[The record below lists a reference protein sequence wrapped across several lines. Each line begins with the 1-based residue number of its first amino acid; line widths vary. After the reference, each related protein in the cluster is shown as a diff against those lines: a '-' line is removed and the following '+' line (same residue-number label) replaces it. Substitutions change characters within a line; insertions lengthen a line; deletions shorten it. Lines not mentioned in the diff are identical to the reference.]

1 MNLGEAGLLPQI
13 VNKINSIAM
22 DQKITLRLLTDFFT
36 RSWDS
41 FLFAPFASEYILLLP
56 SVHLLFASSYLLT
69 FTS

>member
-22 DQKITLRLLTDFFT
+22 DQIITFRLWEDFFT

-41 FLFAPFASEYILLLP
+41 FLFAPFASDYLLLLP
-56 SVHLLFASSYLLT
+56 SSYLLT
-69 FTS
+69 FTP